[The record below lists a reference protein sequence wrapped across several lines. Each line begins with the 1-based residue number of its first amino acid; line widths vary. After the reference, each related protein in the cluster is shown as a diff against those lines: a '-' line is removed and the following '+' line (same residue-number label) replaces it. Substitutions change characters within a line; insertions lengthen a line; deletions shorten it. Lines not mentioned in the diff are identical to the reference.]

1 MRLIIVLIVL
11 VVGFRCFDNLI
22 DSGQVVW
29 FETPPSF
36 CEHIVIAY
44 VVYVVV
50 SAVSLHLTVVLLK
63 NTDVRSSVRV
73 AHLAVD
79 FPISEMNYAVIKR
92 LLELVR
98 TEPLVSRCYVVT
110 FLCFYFNSLSV
121 FIQ

>member
-11 VVGFRCFDNLI
+11 VVAFRCFDNLI

-29 FETPPSF
+29 FETSPSL
-36 CEHIVIAY
+36 CVHIVVSY

-50 SAVSLHLTVVLLK
+50 SAVSLHLAVVLLK
-63 NTDVRSSVRV
+63 NSDIRSSVCL

-98 TEPLVSRCYVVT
+98 TEPLVSR
-110 FLCFYFNSLSV
+110 
-121 FIQ
+121 